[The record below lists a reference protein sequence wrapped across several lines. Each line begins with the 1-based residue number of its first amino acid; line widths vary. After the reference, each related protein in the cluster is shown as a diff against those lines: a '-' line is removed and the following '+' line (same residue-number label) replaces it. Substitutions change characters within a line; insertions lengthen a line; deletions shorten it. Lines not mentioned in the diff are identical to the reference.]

1 MGRRT
6 KEQTKVD
13 ETIIRKNAGGEG
25 NETKLVFAT
34 RLNDLI
40 DQQGLRQSDLSKMTG
55 IATGT
60 ISGYRNGDKEPTIT
74 NLRKIAQAL
83 DVSADYLIGL
93 SNVRSPDIDTQA
105 ICKKIGCSE
114 EVVENL
120 TSLYSGEKNIGGT
133 IFKKHKQKR
142 VSTDFLDHFFS
153 SRELEHFL
161 LTLKSTVYAKNE
173 AVILYEQAYTCNKE
187 LDDIELRLAQEVDA
201 EVETGN
207 IDPDEAIYILEQR
220 CRMDI
225 TYSKM
230 FGETS
235 KLISNANS
243 AREKSDAI
251 LWRSQHEFWK
261 FIESL
266 ATGIKVR
273 KVTHENIQTKQQ
285 KC

>member
-13 ETIIRKNAGGEG
+13 ETIICKNAGGEG
-25 NETKLVFAT
+25 NETKFAFAT
-34 RLNDLI
+34 RINDLI
-40 DQQGLRQSDLSKMTG
+40 DQQGLRQSDLSNMTG

-93 SNVRSPDIDTQA
+93 SDVRTPDIDTQA
-105 ICKKIGCSE
+105 ICKKIGCSD
-114 EVVENL
+114 VVIENL
-120 TSLYSGEKNIGGT
+120 TFLYSGEKNIGGT

-142 VSTDFLDHFFS
+142 VSTDFLDQFFS
-153 SRELEHFL
+153 SPKLEHFL
-161 LTLKSTVYAKNE
+161 LTIKRTVYAKNE
-173 AVILYEQAYTCNKE
+173 AVILYKQANTCHKE
-187 LDDIELRLAQEVDA
+187 LDNIELRLAQEVDA
-201 EVETGN
+201 EVETGK
-207 IDPDEAIYILEQR
+207 IDPDEAIYIFEQR

-230 FGETS
+230 CGETS
-235 KLISNANS
+235 RLLSNAES

-251 LWRSQHEFWK
+251 LWRSQHEFWE

-266 ATGIKVR
+266 ETGIKV
-273 KVTHENIQTKQQ
+273 
-285 KC
+285 